1 MSVSQCQ
8 GWSSLKWLANLWNH
22 THCTRIQKEN
32 EGGEEEKNCNLKF
45 KKMKD
50 IFYNLIS
57 KIHVA
62 TDMSP
67 IAAGGYFCVDW
78 YYHHFVSDSPVWD
91 SLHINNKEALAIGL
105 AAKWW
110 NRLWSDPHIIIYS
123 DNQAAVQM
131 INKGMTAYTLIMQ
144 DLAFGNLQFP
154 HHHCLCRGHP

>member
-1 MSVSQCQ
+1 M
-8 GWSSLKWLANLWNH
+8 K
-22 THCTRIQKEN
+22 
-32 EGGEEEKNCNLKF
+32 GGEKNCNLKF

-67 IAAGGYFCVDW
+67 IAAEGYFCVDW

-105 AAKWW
+105 AAK
-110 NRLWSDPHIIIYS
+110 
-123 DNQAAVQM
+123 
-131 INKGMTAYTLIMQ
+131 
-144 DLAFGNLQFP
+144 
-154 HHHCLCRGHP
+154 